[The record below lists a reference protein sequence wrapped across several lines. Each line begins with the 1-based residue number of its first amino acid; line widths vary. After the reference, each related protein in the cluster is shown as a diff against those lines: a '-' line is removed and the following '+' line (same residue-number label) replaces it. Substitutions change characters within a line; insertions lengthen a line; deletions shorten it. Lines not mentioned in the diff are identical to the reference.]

1 MTHIVLSVFPFDIF
15 LSSRGYWKEKKKKTC
30 PFITFFSV
38 VLDNLLMIQ
47 ITRFGVTNQALV
59 EGNQD
64 LIQQQLSILLDPL
77 DINFIVKLKSIRA
90 TDVMLLS
97 PY

>member
-1 MTHIVLSVFPFDIF
+1 
-15 LSSRGYWKEKKKKTC
+15 
-30 PFITFFSV
+30 
-38 VLDNLLMIQ
+38 MIQ